1 MTLSAA
7 TRRGALAALLA
18 LGAAPAL
25 AAPSPPQPDDMAL
38 GDPKAPVTM
47 VEYASVGCPHCAK
60 WHNEVFA
67 AFKAKYIDTGKVRFV
82 VRECL
87 TGDVTL
93 AAGGFMAARC
103 AGPGKYFQV
112 LDEIFERQAEIFQN
126 GALLR
131 EIAAHAGLSDA
142 AYTACLSDQAA
153 LAALQARV
161 QRHADADKV
170 TSTPTFDINGQ
181 RLEGYQ
187 SMDQLDAAIAAAA
200 HGG

>member
-1 MTLSAA
+1 MSVAAA

-18 LGAAPAL
+18 LGAGSAL
-25 AAPSPPQPDDMAL
+25 AAPSAPEPDDMVL
-38 GDPKAPVTM
+38 GNRKAKVTV

-67 AFKAKYIDTGKVRFV
+67 AFKAKYVDTGKVRFV

-87 TGDVTL
+87 TGDPTL

-103 AGPGKYFQV
+103 AGPDKYFQV
-112 LDEIFERQAEIFQN
+112 LDEIFERQAEILQN

-131 EIAAHAGLSDA
+131 EVAAHAGLSDA

-153 LAALQARV
+153 LTALQARAE
-161 QRHADADKV
+161 RHADVDKA

-187 SMDQLDAAIAAAA
+187 TMDQLDAAIAAAA